1 MENKEQSTPGAVETT
16 RQTEERLN
24 PEGET
29 VNNKDTEPQ
38 PEAAESSEKEA
49 PEKGKPEP
57 KKKASSNTLKAGE
70 TKDKP
75 ARQEK
80 SPTTAEPDAEGSP
93 EAEDAGEAATPSSKP
108 AAPTETEEPLPAE
121 EAVVSPEPE
130 DAGEAAASPSK
141 PAESTA
147 PTETEEPL
155 PAEEAVVSTET
166 EEPLPASETEA
177 IPTAQAEEVSQ
188 EGDVPQ
194 EGKPSPPPVDEVPAP
209 EATSGT
215 EKDTKTAAKSDA
227 GREDAEDQEEDL
239 AERYSRLN
247 REELVEVA
255 ESLIQEEDVN
265 RIRTHIGYLKAAF
278 RKILKEES
286 IVEYE
291 KRLQNEGDQEEA
303 PAEAPSDPLTE
314 RFDKAFATYR
324 EKKALFDQ
332 ALEQQKLENLSAKEN
347 ILEALRNLIDS
358 EEELKKTYDLFRDLQ
373 DQWRS
378 VGAVPQSAKGT
389 LWNNYHFLVEKF
401 FDKVKINKELK
412 DLDLRKNLEAKT
424 DLCEKAEEL
433 LLETSVTKSFQRLQ
447 KLHEAWKETGPV
459 PKDKKDEIWD
469 RFKAATDK
477 LNKRRQEYYDGLRDE
492 QNNNYS
498 AKLILCEKAEL
509 AAAATPAS
517 PRQWQQQTNEI
528 NELFKMWKSIGFAPK
543 KVNNEVWNRFRMA
556 LDTFYKNKKEFFKK
570 YKEIQTENYNQKLNL
585 CMQAEALKDNDDWKS
600 TTEEL
605 ITLQKEWKKIGPVPA
620 KFSDKI
626 WKRFRAA
633 CDEFFSRKSDHF
645 SNIGEKQEEN
655 LRKKLELIEKV
666 KTHAY
671 SNDNAE
677 NLELLKEFQRQWINI
692 GHVPIKQKDKI
703 QNEFRKVIDN
713 QFEVLNISQ
722 KVKNTLSF
730 RSKIEGI
737 KGKPQGDNIIYKER
751 SLISNRINA
760 IQSDIKIW
768 ENNIGFFASSK
779 KADILK
785 AEFEDK
791 IDKGKQEI
799 SLLEEK
805 LKILRE

>member
-1 MENKEQSTPGAVETT
+1 MENKEQSTPGADETT
-16 RQTEERLN
+16 RQMEERLN

-29 VNNKDTEPQ
+29 VNNDHNEPQ
-38 PEAAESSEKEA
+38 PEAAESSEKET

-57 KKKASSNTLKAGE
+57 KKKVSSNTLKAEE

-75 ARQEK
+75 AK
-80 SPTTAEPDAEGSP
+80 PGKTAATAEPEAEVSP
-93 EAEDAGEAATPSSKP
+93 EP
-108 AAPTETEEPLPAE
+108 E
-121 EAVVSPEPE
+121 EAEVSPEPEEAEVSPEPE
-130 DAGEAAASPSK
+130 DAGEAATTPSK
-141 PAESTA
+141 PAE
-147 PTETEEPL
+147 
-155 PAEEAVVSTET
+155 PAASTET
-166 EEPLPASETEA
+166 EEPKPAPETEA
-177 IPTAQAEEVSQ
+177 EPTAQAEEVRQ
-188 EGDVPQ
+188 EGDVPE
-194 EGKPSPPPVDEVPAP
+194 EGKPKAPSGDEPPVP
-209 EATSGT
+209 EATSGM
-215 EKDTKTAAKSDA
+215 EKDTKSPAKSA
-227 GREDAEDQEEDL
+227 TNGEDAEDQEDL

-255 ESLIQEEDVN
+255 ESLIKEEDVN

-291 KRLQNEGDQEEA
+291 KRLQNEGEQEEA
-303 PAEAPSDPLTE
+303 PVEAPADPLTE
-314 RFDKAFATYR
+314 RFDKAFAIYR

-332 ALEQQKLENLSAKEN
+332 ALEQQKLENLTTKEN

-424 DLCEKAEEL
+424 ELCEKAEEL

-509 AAAATPAS
+509 AAEATPAS

-671 SNDNAE
+671 SDDNSE

-703 QNEFRKVIDN
+703 QNEFRKIIDN

-722 KVKNTLSF
+722 KAKNTLSF

-737 KGKPQGDNIIYKER
+737 KNKPQGDNIIYKER
-751 SLISNRINA
+751 SFITNRINA

-791 IDKGKQEI
+791 IEKGKQEI